1 MSIEKLWWASKTE
14 GPAWGRCLHE
24 IGAIGVRS
32 WPPKSI
38 KKRRRERPCRVLRV
52 GVDCP
57 VRTGAVRVGHGGR
70 DPKTW
75 VGAVQTVLDIEI
87 NPFFF
92 PPHPLF
98 SLFIK
103 FNLKRWEHFS

>member
-1 MSIEKLWWASKTE
+1 M
-14 GPAWGRCLHE
+14 HE

-57 VRTGAVRVGHGGR
+57 VRTGAVRPDGCRVGQGGK
-70 DPKTW
+70 DPKIW
-75 VGAVQTVLDIEI
+75 VGAVQTVLDIESP
-87 NPFFF
+87 PFFF
-92 PPHPLF
+92 LPIPYFPF
-98 SLFIK
+98 S
-103 FNLKRWEHFS
+103 